1 MTMNLRFLIGLLA
14 MIMLV
19 SLSVP
24 TVQADWY
31 YSDAKSQIAASLL
44 AENMSAMK

>member
-1 MTMNLRFLIGLLA
+1 MAIDLRFLIGLLA
-14 MIMLV
+14 MVMFA

-31 YSDAKSQIAASLL
+31 YSDAKSHIAASLL

>member
-31 YSDAKSQIAASLL
+31 YSDAKSHIAASLL
-44 AENMSAMK
+44 AEHMSAMK